1 MKTQGTVKI
10 QVRYHTENR
19 DAVKVCTPIARAS
32 SLLST
37 VTSTITLGAEL
48 RHEEAKD
55 ERA

>member
-10 QVRYHTENR
+10 QVRHQTENG
-19 DAVKVCTPIARAS
+19 DAVKVCTPIAQAS

-37 VTSTITLGAEL
+37 VTSTVILGAEL
-48 RHEEAKD
+48 RQGEARD